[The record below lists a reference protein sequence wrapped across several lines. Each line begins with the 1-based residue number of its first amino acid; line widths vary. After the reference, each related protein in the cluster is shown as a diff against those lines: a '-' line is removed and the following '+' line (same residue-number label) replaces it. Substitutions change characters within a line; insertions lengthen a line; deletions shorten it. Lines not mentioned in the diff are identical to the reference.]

1 MKAGDLVKH
10 KHTDRTAVIINIFM
24 RESHCLE
31 YRHEEYVKVLFS
43 GEHAPSTA
51 PLQLLKKNWEI
62 INEI

>member
-10 KHTDRTAVIINIFM
+10 KRSGRTALIIDIFM
-24 RESHCLE
+24 LEAHNLE

-43 GEHAPSTA
+43 GEHAPSKA